1 MANFSDP
8 NQTTVVVT
16 PTQQGIN
23 PTVAAAIATTEVAKA
38 TVGLAQTAI
47 DSKIVDKQLK
57 EQDEHW
63 LKSYWRPAMAW
74 LYGLICFMDFIGF
87 PFLSMM
93 NPVFYKFW
101 GIAAMSYQPWVSLTL
116 QNGGLVHLAFGAILG
131 ITAWTRGQEKIAVT
145 NTTNNNN
152 LL

>member
-1 MANFSDP
+1 MANFGDLGQ
-8 NQTTVVVT
+8 QTTVVVT
-16 PTQQGIN
+16 PNSQQGVN

-87 PFLSMM
+87 PFLAMM

-101 GIAAMSYQPWVSLTL
+101 GLTVSYQPWVSLTL

-131 ITAWTRGQEKIAVT
+131 ITAWTRGQEKVAAVS
-145 NTTNNNN
+145 NTT
-152 LL
+152 L